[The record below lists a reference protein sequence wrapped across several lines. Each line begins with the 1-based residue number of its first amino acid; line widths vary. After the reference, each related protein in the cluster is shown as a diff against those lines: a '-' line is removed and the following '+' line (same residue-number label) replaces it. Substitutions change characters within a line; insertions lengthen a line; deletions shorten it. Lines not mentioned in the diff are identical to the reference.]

1 MLGFGDPSPPLLCSI
16 EVLVSGLEFQGI
28 FWSVG
33 WILRRRQ
40 SCKLLEKSLGEGG
53 VLGISG
59 CFVQSSICM
68 KHDPKKNI
76 IQVLLIDNNQE
87 SFWFPVLNPVLPRL
101 GLPLSRKL
109 LRKKLNLSSKESS
122 ISIYN
127 ISKGALFLF
136 LYFHKNYFSFQF
148 LVPGI
153 QKITTN

>member
-28 FWSVG
+28 FWSLG

-59 CFVQSSICM
+59 CFVQSSLCM
-68 KHDPKKNI
+68 KHDPNKNI
-76 IQVLLIDNNQE
+76 TQVLLIDNNQKP
-87 SFWFPVLNPVLPRL
+87 FWFPVLNPVLLRF
-101 GLPLSRKL
+101 PLSRKL
-109 LRKKLNLSSKESS
+109 KKLDLSSKESS

-136 LYFHKNYFSFQF
+136 LYFHENYFSFQF